1 MPTPRRQHP
10 TIAAKTVGEWDD
22 DTRIQEFLRIQDD
35 YECAGLRP
43 TRQAV
48 AEDTVRAWSQ
58 ASLISNYL
66 SLRQDYESALEASF
80 GTHGARGGTA
90 REGHTRHGSP
100 TSRDKKRR
108 RTRKRPPHQ
117 LLDEAMVEGVPVA
130 AETSCV
136 REDLLKTQKALSEVQ
151 LEMVNLKGQSEKWE
165 REAQEARMGISQ
177 LIEWHQT
184 EAISS
189 TTTIQEQNAT
199 IASLEVQVDT
209 QAIELEEKK
218 KHCSELDHI
227 QNALKETLLMAESLR
242 AELAESQSVTA
253 LAEEAKMQLAR
264 DNERLRGESSTSTRR
279 CKEKDQLTDSLR
291 AQLVSRDKQIADKTQ
306 LCFDLQQMLWQQDF
320 RGSDADGVWLPAQ
333 ISG

>member
-10 TIAAKTVGEWDD
+10 TIAAKTIGEWDV

-35 YECAGLRP
+35 YECTGLRP

-58 ASLISNYL
+58 ASLTTNYL
-66 SLRQDYESALEASF
+66 SLRQDYESALEASLCR
-80 GTHGARGGTA
+80 HRARGGTA
-90 REGHTRHGSP
+90 RAGQRRLGFS

-108 RTRKRPPHQ
+108 RTREETPHQ
-117 LLDEAMVEGVPVA
+117 SLGEATAGGGQIAPQLLSLDNQRALDGVRLEV
-130 AETSCV
+130 TKL
-136 REDLLKTQKALSEVQ
+136 RE
-151 LEMVNLKGQSEKWE
+151 QSDKWE
-165 REAQEARMGISQ
+165 NEAREGRMEISQ
-177 LIEWHQT
+177 QIQKHST
-184 EAISS
+184 EARSL
-189 TTTIQEQNAT
+189 TATVQEQNTA
-199 IASLEVQVDT
+199 IASLKVQVKA
-209 QAIELEEKK
+209 QAIELEEKE
-218 KHCSELDHI
+218 KHCVELRCI
-227 QNALKETLLMAESLR
+227 QNALKESLLMAESLR
-242 AELAESQSVTA
+242 AELAKSQSVTA

-264 DNERLRGESSTSTRR
+264 DNERLRGESSTSKRR

-291 AQLVSRDKQIADKTQ
+291 AQLVSRDKQIEVKTQ